1 MLWSRELRLAVCGW
15 AQLKQ
20 EAERA
25 RAQFGQFDNSKDAA
39 ARAQEAARQRE
50 AQAAQLA
57 QCVLFVVVTMWL
69 ILFVVK
75 HACLRHGCV
84 CGHCSFVRMLP
95 VLPKNSSAKC
105 AM

>member
-1 MLWSRELRLAVCGW
+1 MFVVQLSCCKSCQLRLLVGGL

-25 RAQFGQFDNSKDAA
+25 RAQFGQFDNSKDAV

-57 QCVLFVVVTMWL
+57 QCVTLRL
-69 ILFVVK
+69 IIVYCIALS
-75 HACLRHGCV
+75 L
-84 CGHCSFVRMLP
+84 
-95 VLPKNSSAKC
+95 
-105 AM
+105 